1 MRRSTGRSSQAG
13 TTVAARPGNNYRK
26 QGLGKPAL
34 QRFAEKCEFDPAT
47 GCVLWTGATTAG
59 RGNTTRYGSFWAE
72 GRRVFAHRW
81 AAVHIHGI
89 ELGTDEAGHCCPHG
103 PNSLCVQHL
112 EGTTKAANI
121 AERNT
126 RVAKANQAAAT
137 RQFYL
142 FQQLGFL
149 EPEPDPETAPLV
161 AKLDAIPFF
170 EPPEWLRP
178 YMQIRKATNDD
189 DCPF

>member
-1 MRRSTGRSSQAG
+1 M
-13 TTVAARPGNNYRK
+13 AAQPGNNYRA

-34 QRFAEKCEFDPAT
+34 QRFAEKCEFDAVT
-47 GCVLWTGATTAG
+47 GCVVWTGGTTSG
-59 RGNTTRYGSFWAE
+59 QGNSARYGAFWDD
-72 GRRVFAHRW
+72 GRRVPAHRW

-89 ELGTDEAGHCCPHG
+89 DLGSDEAGHCCPHG

-112 EGTTKAANI
+112 EGQTKAANI

-126 RVAKANQAAAT
+126 RVAKANQSNAT

-142 FQQLGFL
+142 FKQLGIG
-149 EPEPDPETAPLV
+149 EAEPETAAPAGV
-161 AKLDAIPFF
+161 PDVPFY
-170 EPPEWLRP
+170 EPPEWFRP
-178 YMQIRKATNDD
+178 YIKPKEAND

>member
-1 MRRSTGRSSQAG
+1 M
-13 TTVAARPGNNYRK
+13 AAQPGNNYRA

-34 QRFAEKCEFDPAT
+34 QRFAEKCEFDAVT
-47 GCVLWTGATTAG
+47 GCVLWTGGTTSG
-59 RGNTTRYGSFWAE
+59 QGNSARYGAFWDD
-72 GRRVFAHRW
+72 GRRVPAHRW

-89 ELGTDEAGHCCPHG
+89 DLGSDEAGHCCPHG

-112 EGTTKAANI
+112 EGQTKADNI

-126 RVAKANQAAAT
+126 RVAKANQSNAT

-142 FQQLGFL
+142 FKQLGIG
-149 EPEPDPETAPLV
+149 EPEPEPAAPAGV
-161 AKLDAIPFF
+161 PTIPFY
-170 EPPEWLRP
+170 EPPEWFRP
-178 YMQIRKATNDD
+178 YMRKANDD

>member
-1 MRRSTGRSSQAG
+1 MPSM
-13 TTVAARPGNNYRK
+13 PGNKFACKANREK
-26 QGLGKPAL
+26 TPLE
-34 QRFAEKCEFDPAT
+34 RFAEKCVFDYST
-47 GCVLWTGATTAG
+47 GCVLWAGGTSTG
-59 RGNTTRYGSFWAE
+59 RGNTTRYGVFWAE

-89 ELGTDEAGHCCPHG
+89 ALGSNEAGHCCPHG

-112 EGTTKAANI
+112 EGQTKAENI

-126 RVAKANQAAAT
+126 RVARVNQDARA

-142 FQQLGFL
+142 FQQLGIYQP
-149 EPEPDPETAPLV
+149 EPEHDCPTSDTV
-161 AKLDAIPFF
+161 PFH
-170 EPPEWLRP
+170 EPPAWLRP
-178 YMQIRKATNDD
+178 FIISESTND